1 MVYQNNEYIKYSKK
15 IIKIKKNNMK
25 QFFKE
30 KIEKPSKK
38 LEELLD
44 ENENYQILW
53 KDNKVRFIDLDYYID
68 VDFRVINNI
77 AKQIEIK

>member
-1 MVYQNNEYIKYSKK
+1 
-15 IIKIKKNNMK
+15 MK